1 MPQLIKNIQGSVV
14 ENIMGNVNYVIGVS
28 GEAQREDYIN
38 LNGFVAYLQNF
49 SRVMTLTEL
58 QVPLEFGLKNK
69 YNVEMNTLEISY

>member
-14 ENIMGNVNYVIGVS
+14 ENIIGNVNYVIGVS